1 MHGWMEVWAYRHAE
15 ELIEEA
21 RRRHLVRGL
30 RESRRGGRSA
40 MPRFARSL
48 ARELACRLA
57 DLARSAG
64 VVERSAC
71 EEVASK

>member
-1 MHGWMEVWAYRHAE
+1 MHGWMEVWAHRHAE

-21 RRRHLVRGL
+21 QGRRLERGL

-40 MPRFARSL
+40 APRSAR
-48 ARELACRLA
+48 AFTRGLACRLA

-64 VVERSAC
+64 VVERPAC
-71 EEVASK
+71 EEVVSK

>member
-1 MHGWMEVWAYRHAE
+1 MHGWMEVWAHRHAE

-21 RRRHLVRGL
+21 QGRRLERGL

-40 MPRFARSL
+40 APRSARD
-48 ARELACRLA
+48 LACRLA

-64 VVERSAC
+64 VVERPAC
-71 EEVASK
+71 EEVVSK